1 MSDSTAVL
9 EPDALFVIACPVCM
23 GQVAATGSLCGHD
36 ACCPLCA
43 SLFHVPWPMVPEP
56 PAPPATERPHQ
67 EQPAG
72 LAEDWGGVIRQLT
85 PPGKD
90 PAPALTPERDLTPE
104 PAPTP
109 TMFELAEAVTE
120 PSPTEAQPS
129 GGRGL
134 APAADGLPVVG
145 GTPLDP
151 QATELVFAEPVRTVR
166 YGDTEIEIRRLTP
179 EERRSR
185 RFRRNV
191 VMVVVGVSILLA
203 IVLVFGVP
211 KKP

>member
-23 GQVAATGSLCGHD
+23 GQVAATGSLCGQD

-43 SLFHVPWPMVPEP
+43 SLFHVPRPLVPEQ
-56 PAPPATERPHQ
+56 PAPPAAEPPQ
-67 EQPAG
+67 QKQPAG
-72 LAEDWGGVIRQLT
+72 LAEDWGGVIRQLA
-85 PPGKD
+85 PPVKD
-90 PAPALTPERDLTPE
+90 HGPTPE
-104 PAPTP
+104 PAPTS
-109 TMFELAEAVTE
+109 FDLAEPVTE
-120 PSPTEAQPS
+120 PPPTEAQPPS
-129 GGRGL
+129 GSGV
-134 APAADGLPVVG
+134 APAADGLPVLG

-151 QATELVFAEPVRTVR
+151 PATELVFVEPVRTVR

-179 EERRSR
+179 TERRAR